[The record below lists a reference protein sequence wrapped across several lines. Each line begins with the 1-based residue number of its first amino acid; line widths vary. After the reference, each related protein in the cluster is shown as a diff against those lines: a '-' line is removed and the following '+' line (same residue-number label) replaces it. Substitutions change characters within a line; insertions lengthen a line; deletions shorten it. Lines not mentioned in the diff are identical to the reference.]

1 MTALFAIAIFFCALL
16 TGCSHESQAAA
27 TGGTDTVLASS
38 PDFLQY
44 LMDSFN
50 GLEGAS
56 VFASSA
62 VAIQVLLRV
71 LDNPVVAEFFKR
83 KKISRLTL
91 IAALTFMITPIG
103 LMNGAGLTLG
113 AALVHS
119 STLMAF
125 IAFLNQA
132 VAEYQLA
139 MESRSK

>member
-16 TGCSHESQAAA
+16 TGCSFESEASALS
-27 TGGTDTVLASS
+27 GSDTVLA
-38 PDFLQY
+38 PVPNFLQY
-44 LMDSFN
+44 LADSFN

-62 VAIQVLLRV
+62 IAIQVLLRV
-71 LDNPVVAEFFKR
+71 LDNPLVAEFFKR

-103 LMNGAGLTLG
+103 LVQGAGLTLG
-113 AALVHS
+113 AAFVHS

-132 VAEYQLA
+132 VSEYQLA
-139 MESRSK
+139 MGNRSK

>member
-16 TGCSHESQAAA
+16 TGCALEPQAAA
-27 TGGTDTVLASS
+27 SGGTDTVLAPV

-44 LMDSFN
+44 LLDSFN

-56 VFASSA
+56 VFASSG
-62 VAIQVLLRV
+62 VAIQVLLRI
-71 LDNPVVAEFFKR
+71 LENPKVAEFFKR
-83 KKISRLTL
+83 KNISRITL

-103 LMNGAGLTLG
+103 LMQGAGLTLG

-139 MESRSK
+139 MDRRSN

>member
-16 TGCSHESQAAA
+16 TGCSFESEASALS
-27 TGGTDTVLASS
+27 GSDTVLA
-38 PDFLQY
+38 PVPNFLQY
-44 LMDSFN
+44 LADSFN

-62 VAIQVLLRV
+62 IAIQVLLRV
-71 LDNPVVAEFFKR
+71 LDNPLVAEFFKR

-103 LMNGAGLTLG
+103 LVQGAGLTLG
-113 AALVHS
+113 AAIVHS

-132 VAEYQLA
+132 VSEYQLA
-139 MESRSK
+139 MGNRSK